1 MKCLLQLVFGL
12 FIAAFFTSIFGNDG
26 VLCKDLK
33 CSYPTNLSQ
42 LLQNIYKERS
52 FVSILLMMP
61 ITMVEVSWDLQTVFK
76 WQIPKIVMTPGQEFE
91 LRKVFNKEII
101 AVVVMPSNFDKVLFD
116 TCAQVLNNTRQTR
129 IVVATDDLK
138 TSQTQFEKQLLQAA
152 ESYKM
157 TRVILAYLNS
167 NGGELSSHQRLQ
179 PYPNY
184 QWRNPT
190 NNDYFYP
197 EYWRNLHRKKVV
209 VYAEQSIPGVFLFKD
224 SKGNIQYSGHLGK
237 LIALF
242 VHHYNATMQPYHTP
256 KVDKSTFYTNIKELM
271 EQQLIDLPM
280 IVDSGVNNGVDEK
293 WHLRSDCIEVTQI
306 KLMVPCPSPRSI
318 LEIYPLLLNLDF
330 IGSLI
335 IGTVVFS
342 FTHSLFDWIF
352 GEMVVQ
358 PWSFLLDDKG
368 LPGLLGHAFVARVS
382 PRLSLKILY
391 LLMAFAGLNTN
402 MRFGAKMKTLFTTP
416 PYHRHLENFEELNRS
431 PVTILVP
438 ETVFEELP
446 YPIEKL
452 MLTQDNAFF
461 QEMRQSLNTSYGYFT
476 SLSAWQTFKQTQR
489 GISHKVFCIYDNLT
503 IRSPK
508 LMSFR
513 LQRNSVYKEPL
524 DALIHRVHDA
534 GLMQAWYSQTFADML
549 RQKEIKF
556 KYSTDIVEASALKV
570 GDLKWLWIIL
580 AMGWLF
586 DTLVFFV
593 EIAID
598 RYVGTLV

>member
-1 MKCLLQLVFGL
+1 
-12 FIAAFFTSIFGNDG
+12 
-26 VLCKDLK
+26 
-33 CSYPTNLSQ
+33 
-42 LLQNIYKERS
+42 
-52 FVSILLMMP
+52 
-61 ITMVEVSWDLQTVFK
+61 
-76 WQIPKIVMTPGQEFE
+76 
-91 LRKVFNKEII
+91 
-101 AVVVMPSNFDKVLFD
+101 
-116 TCAQVLNNTRQTR
+116 
-129 IVVATDDLK
+129 
-138 TSQTQFEKQLLQAA
+138 
-152 ESYKM
+152 M

-167 NGGELSSHQRLQ
+167 NGGELSSLLKLQ

-184 QWRNPT
+184 QWSNPT
-190 NNDYFYP
+190 NNGYFYP

-242 VHHYNATMQPYHTP
+242 VQHYNATMQPYQTP

-280 IVDSGVNNGVDEK
+280 ITDSGLDNGVDEK
-293 WHLRSDCIEVTQI
+293 WHRKSDCIEITQI

-330 IGSLI
+330 IGILI

-352 GEMVVQ
+352 GEMVQ

-368 LPGLLGHAFVARVS
+368 LPSLLGQSFAARVS

-391 LLMAFAGLNTN
+391 LIMFFAGLYTY
-402 MRFGAKMKTLFTTP
+402 MRFGAKMKTLFTKP
-416 PYHRHLENFEELNRS
+416 PYHRHIENFEELNRS
-431 PVTILVP
+431 PVTIMIP
-438 ETVFEELP
+438 ETVFDELP
-446 YPIEKL
+446 HPIEKL

-461 QEMRQSLNTSYGYFT
+461 QEMRLSLNTSYGYIT
-476 SLSAWQTFKQTQR
+476 ALSTWQMLKQVQR
-489 GISHKVFCIYDNLT
+489 GISHKMFCIYDNLT

-556 KYSTDIVEASALKV
+556 KYCTDIVGASALKV
-570 GDLKWLWIIL
+570 GDLSWLWIIL

-593 EIAID
+593 EILIG
-598 RYVGTLV
+598 RYV